1 MAVSKGLESIKE
13 DIFNR
18 CLKIRAVGLPKLT
31 VGLFWLRPKVFMPF
45 DRRSRDFFNK
55 KGLDTNATDFISY
68 KLFLHEIRQRFQEDF
83 PHLSHQ
89 AYIDSSPSENTFW
102 QIAPGEKA
110 RLWEELKSSS
120 IAAVGWNELDFD
132 LTGKSKDELFTL
144 IRQKYPNDSEKAAQV
159 STTMLWNFL
168 NLKPGNKFVTN
179 KGKSLLLGLG
189 EIKGGYKFR
198 PERNEY
204 RHTVDVDYYL
214 VPEGGVETPE
224 EIKGKFGRTII
235 PLEPKV
241 FKMIEALFNPH
252 PPIIEDYTLPQCA
265 SETGL
270 AIETLRSWV
279 KAIERKGQAIIYGPP
294 GTGKTFIA
302 ERLAQHLVSGGNGF
316 QELLQFHPSYG
327 YEDFIQGLRP
337 KAREGGGLDYPMVAG
352 RFFEFCKKAGEK
364 SGNCVLI
371 IDEINRANLSR
382 VFGELMYL
390 LEYRDQEVPLAGGG
404 YLKIPKNVRIIGTM
418 NTADRSI
425 ALVDYALRRRFAFL
439 ALYPN
444 YDILEQYHQ
453 NKETGF
459 PSNKL
464 VSILKRLNQDI
475 GDPHYEIGISFFL
488 REDLEKQVEDIWR
501 MEIEPYLEEYFF
513 DQPDRAGEWKWQK
526 IQSKLW

>member
-1 MAVSKGLESIKE
+1 MFTWIPFYEELADILLNYRYLQSELIKLLMEIKQIGLPVIKLEDIGSSGEIPLTGIDPFTFYANFNKGIKEENRIKILGVIKKELGVKAEIPSDFSGLPVVNAMLAWFFPYEKDREKGDLESLWELAELAVSKGLESIKE

-120 IAAVGWNELDFD
+120 IAAVGWNELDSD

-302 ERLAQHLVSGGNGF
+302 ERLAQHLVSGGTGSKSYYNSIPPTAMRISYKVFVPKPGKVGDWTIPWWPGGF
-316 QELLQFHPSYG
+316 SNFVK
-327 YEDFIQGLRP
+327 RP
-337 KAREGGGLDYPMVAG
+337 G
-352 RFFEFCKKAGEK
+352 R
-364 SGNCVLI
+364 NPVI
-371 IDEINRANLSR
+371 
-382 VFGELMYL
+382 VF
-390 LEYRDQEVPLAGGG
+390 
-404 YLKIPKNVRIIGTM
+404 
-418 NTADRSI
+418 
-425 ALVDYALRRRFAFL
+425 
-439 ALYPN
+439 
-444 YDILEQYHQ
+444 
-453 NKETGF
+453 
-459 PSNKL
+459 
-464 VSILKRLNQDI
+464 
-475 GDPHYEIGISFFL
+475 
-488 REDLEKQVEDIWR
+488 
-501 MEIEPYLEEYFF
+501 
-513 DQPDRAGEWKWQK
+513 
-526 IQSKLW
+526 